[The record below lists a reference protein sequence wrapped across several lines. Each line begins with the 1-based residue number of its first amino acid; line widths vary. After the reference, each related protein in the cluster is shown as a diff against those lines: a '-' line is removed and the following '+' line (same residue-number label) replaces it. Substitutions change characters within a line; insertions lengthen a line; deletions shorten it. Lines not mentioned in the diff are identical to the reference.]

1 MQMTNNEHRIIVV
14 CNLYFTLFFI
24 DRKLI
29 RSRIRKLY
37 NSLRVKPEN
46 IKQQYLSEGRIIV
59 MKSLLLS
66 VIILSVIGCA
76 LTKPSSTS
84 TVQTK
89 SQITYKWSQMT
100 NYFTK
105 KEVESILGVP
115 SDILYSEE
123 AEIWKYEYDIARS
136 FGTVS
141 FRRSD
146 NRVWFLSK
154 PSF

>member
-1 MQMTNNEHRIIVV
+1 
-14 CNLYFTLFFI
+14 
-24 DRKLI
+24 
-29 RSRIRKLY
+29 
-37 NSLRVKPEN
+37 
-46 IKQQYLSEGRIIV
+46 
-59 MKSLLLS
+59 MKSILLS

-76 LTKPSSTS
+76 MTKPLSTS

-89 SQITYKWSQMT
+89 SQITYNWSQISKLD
-100 NYFTK
+100 TK
-105 KEVESILGVP
+105 EDVERILGIP
-115 SDILYSEE
+115 TDIIYGGDT
-123 AEIWKYEYDIARS
+123 EIWKYEYDIARS

>member
-1 MQMTNNEHRIIVV
+1 
-14 CNLYFTLFFI
+14 
-24 DRKLI
+24 
-29 RSRIRKLY
+29 
-37 NSLRVKPEN
+37 
-46 IKQQYLSEGRIIV
+46 
-59 MKSLLLS
+59 MKNLLLS

-76 LTKPSSTS
+76 LIKPSTTS

-89 SQITYKWSQMT
+89 RQITYKWSQIE

-105 KEVESILGVP
+105 NEVEKILGIP
-115 SDILYSEE
+115 TDILYSEE

-136 FGTVS
+136 YGTVS
-141 FRRSD
+141 FRKTD

>member
-1 MQMTNNEHRIIVV
+1 M
-14 CNLYFTLFFI
+14 
-24 DRKLI
+24 
-29 RSRIRKLY
+29 
-37 NSLRVKPEN
+37 
-46 IKQQYLSEGRIIV
+46 
-59 MKSLLLS
+59 
-66 VIILSVIGCA
+66 ILSVIGCA
-76 LTKPSSTS
+76 LAKPLSTS

-89 SQITYKWSQMT
+89 GQITYKWSQIE

>member
-1 MQMTNNEHRIIVV
+1 
-14 CNLYFTLFFI
+14 
-24 DRKLI
+24 
-29 RSRIRKLY
+29 
-37 NSLRVKPEN
+37 
-46 IKQQYLSEGRIIV
+46 

-66 VIILSVIGCA
+66 VIILSVIGCV
-76 LTKPSSTS
+76 LTKPLSTS

-89 SQITYKWSQMT
+89 SQITYNWSQISKLD
-100 NYFTK
+100 TK
-105 KEVESILGVP
+105 EDVERILGIP
-115 SDILYSEE
+115 TDIIYGGDT
-123 AEIWKYEYDIARS
+123 EIWKYEYDIARS

>member
-1 MQMTNNEHRIIVV
+1 
-14 CNLYFTLFFI
+14 
-24 DRKLI
+24 
-29 RSRIRKLY
+29 
-37 NSLRVKPEN
+37 
-46 IKQQYLSEGRIIV
+46 

-89 SQITYKWSQMT
+89 SQITYKWSQIE